1 MDTAREAPV
10 PVTDLDRHAPSLA
23 QARDG
28 AAVVVVVREYLAGW
42 PAACVLRVQQ
52 VDGGW
57 APFDAHQRPTPVYRV
72 EDVRRIFAAV
82 ERQCAALRDAGVAL
96 GPELLALDQFL
107 YLACAKLAQLEPETP
122 AAARALAGASAVAGL
137 RDEARHAH

>member
-1 MDTAREAPV
+1 MNTAREPHV
-10 PVTDLDRHAPSLA
+10 PVTDLDRHARPLA

-28 AAVVVVVREYLAGW
+28 AAVVVAVRDYLAGW

-96 GPELLALDQFL
+96 GPELLALDRFL
-107 YLACAKLAQLEPETP
+107 HLACARLAQLEPESP
-122 AAARALAGASAVAGL
+122 AAARALAGANAVAGPL
-137 RDEARHAH
+137 GQARHAR